1 MKILK
6 FEADVC
12 PQCKAL
18 DFILMATPDINEL
31 VEKINID
38 RDENKQY
45 IEQYDL
51 MGTPTMI
58 VLDDDGAELGRIV
71 GVKGMTPEILREKVN
86 SL

>member
-58 VLDDDGAELGRIV
+58 VLDDDGIELGRIV
-71 GVKGMTPEILREKVN
+71 GVKGMTPEILREKIS

>member
-45 IEQYDL
+45 IEQYNL

-58 VLDDDGAELGRIV
+58 VLDDDGIELGRIV